1 MHCESEANPARV
13 GLPVR
18 PAAHAAG
25 GVSHMR
31 MTGGFGFSFKKPEAA
46 PHLAPGFF
54 SEHIK
59 SPHSPFYNRGLCGE
73 SIYYLRYFRESSRGD
88 YIRALSKRP
97 VSRHKRESPTGEQ
110 TQRAHTLVYRQRL
123 SIPISRSAPGPSRL
137 YRCVPSHKR

>member
-54 SEHIK
+54 
-59 SPHSPFYNRGLCGE
+59 
-73 SIYYLRYFRESSRGD
+73 LRTYK
-88 YIRALSKRP
+88 ITAQPL
-97 VSRHKRESPTGEQ
+97 
-110 TQRAHTLVYRQRL
+110 L
-123 SIPISRSAPGPSRL
+123 
-137 YRCVPSHKR
+137 